1 MGAVD
6 RWLWALQGLYRP
18 AGGLGADWG
27 PYRNS
32 MGWGAVVGVWDG
44 DWGPYRGSVGL
55 NGFCGG
61 LWGRLGAMG
70 GGLIGAVGRW
80 LGTL

>member
-32 MGWGAVVGVWDG
+32 MGPGGTWGGG
-44 DWGPYRGSVGL
+44 
-55 NGFCGG
+55 CGG
-61 LWGRLGAMG
+61 YGMATG
-70 GGLIGAVGRW
+70 GPIGV
-80 LGTL
+80 L